1 MRQPSWSRWSDEQLL
16 DVRMCDL
23 GVSLKGSVLERR
35 ILDLG
40 QNLNNKGIP
49 FRAHFWLSDDWF
61 TPDGIPGIAVP
72 FYLAHPRLQR
82 LERSQILEV
91 EGSSRAYCMRIL
103 RHEMGHAIDN
113 AYRLRRK
120 RKRQTMF
127 GLPSTPYPEY
137 YTPKPYSKSFVS
149 NLESWYAQSH
159 PDEDFA
165 ETFAVWLDPRS
176 AWERRYSNWP
186 ALKKLRYMDELMAT
200 IRWEIPAVTT
210 KHSFEPLPSLKKT
223 LREHYSAKRR
233 RYGIGQ
239 PVLYDR
245 ELQQLFSS
253 ASEHSSNPLA
263 SEFLTRA
270 SQDIRQLVSKWT
282 GQYQY
287 QVGQV
292 LSDMIKRSD
301 ILKLHLRTSTERTK
315 LDFVVLLTVQITK
328 HLSGGRHRIAL

>member
-1 MRQPSWSRWSDEQLL
+1 
-16 DVRMCDL
+16 
-23 GVSLKGSVLERR
+23 
-35 ILDLG
+35 
-40 QNLNNKGIP
+40 
-49 FRAHFWLSDDWF
+49 
-61 TPDGIPGIAVP
+61 
-72 FYLAHPRLQR
+72 
-82 LERSQILEV
+82 
-91 EGSSRAYCMRIL
+91 
-103 RHEMGHAIDN
+103 
-113 AYRLRRK
+113 
-120 RKRQTMF
+120 
-127 GLPSTPYPEY
+127 
-137 YTPKPYSKSFVS
+137 
-149 NLESWYAQSH
+149 
-159 PDEDFA
+159 
-165 ETFAVWLDPRS
+165 
-176 AWERRYSNWP
+176 
-186 ALKKLRYMDELMAT
+186 MAT

-223 LREHYSAKRR
+223 LREHYSVKRK

-239 PVLYDR
+239 PVLYDQ

-328 HLSGGRHRIAL
+328 QLL